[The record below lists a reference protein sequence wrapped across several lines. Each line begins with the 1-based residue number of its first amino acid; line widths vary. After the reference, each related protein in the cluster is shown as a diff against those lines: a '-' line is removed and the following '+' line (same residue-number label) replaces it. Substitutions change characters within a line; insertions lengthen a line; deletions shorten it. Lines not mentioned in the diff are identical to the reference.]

1 MIYSE
6 RVVLH
11 FPKELVDQPLIYG
24 LVKEFDVQFNIL
36 KAQVTQEED
45 GLMVLGLSGV
55 QKDVSKARKHLEAQ
69 GVGVQPLDKDISIDK
84 DLCAEC
90 GACVAQCPVDALS
103 TDPETARISL
113 DAAKCIACERCV
125 PACFYGA
132 IYVNFGTSKLPLA
145 T

>member
-1 MIYSE
+1 MVYSE

-11 FPKELVDQPLIYG
+11 FPKELVNQPLIHE
-24 LVKEFDVQFNIL
+24 LVKKFDIQFNIL

-45 GLMVLGLSGV
+45 GLMVLGLSGT
-55 QKDVSKARKHLEAQ
+55 QKSVAEATKHLKAH

-84 DLCAEC
+84 KRCTEC

-103 TDPETARISL
+103 ADARTACVSL

-132 IYVNFGTSKLPLA
+132 IGVNFGRSELS
-145 T
+145 